1 MASFIN
7 CPHSGP
13 RPKEEFTIKGAV
25 GTRPTPDDGF
35 EAWMD
40 YVYWREN
47 KRGLIAEFWHHTS
60 GTRRWL
66 VVLRNS
72 ENHEVEAVHD
82 AADYMRRHRK
92 KTALNNEGGA
102 KPS

>member
-25 GTRPTPDDGF
+25 LDRPNPTAGF
-35 EAWMD
+35 DAWMD

-47 KRGLIAEFWHHTS
+47 KRGVIAEFWHHTS

-66 VVLRNS
+66 VVLRDS
-72 ENHEVEAVHD
+72 QTHEIAQVHD
-82 AADYMRRHRK
+82 AANYMRHLR
-92 KTALNNEGGA
+92 NNVATKNKEGG
-102 KPS
+102 SL